1 VELCR
6 ESADQIVSLSGDSE
20 LREWKISVAGECT
33 GSEGL
38 NSSRV
43 VGGLLRKACAK
54 VSEGVRGIQLRRDSS
69 MDNIVEQTPEGFEQ
83 ESFGAENIFKE
94 EKSTARVRRGES
106 RNTVD
111 R

>member
-1 VELCR
+1 VESCR
-6 ESADQIVSLSGDSE
+6 ESADQIVSLSGDSK

-43 VGGLLRKACAK
+43 LGGLLRKACAK

-69 MDNIVEQTPEGFEQ
+69 VD
-83 ESFGAENIFKE
+83 
-94 EKSTARVRRGES
+94 
-106 RNTVD
+106 NTVE
-111 R
+111 